1 MGSPDKLVADKKLQ
15 TLEKKLIQTIQK
27 EIGRQLETSGEIR
40 KILQEQLGS
49 ASNKTTKSSPAGK
62 K

>member
-27 EIGRQLETSGEIR
+27 EIGRQLESSGEIR
-40 KILQEQLGS
+40 KILQKQLGS
-49 ASNKTTKSSPAGK
+49 ASNKTTKSSAAGK